1 MLRLLGILSLG
12 NLLFGGRHHGRMLRR
27 GLLFGALFG
36 FLAHNDFDMNRVE
49 EDIRNTAEKVK
60 STVSGAAKTAKQEMR
75 EARKAEHDQRV
86 ADHLNKVHADME
98 ARKAEHDRRMAERME
113 AIRAEAEARRAARA
127 ARRADRENARPSR
140 QITALPECNG
150 DSRAGRRPGKE
161 RPHCRDVCRCPDHRF
176 SGGKRQVLF
185 RTEIRACITGMMPVK
200 MRECSLHEC
209 AK

>member
-36 FLAHNDFDMNRVE
+36 FFAHNDFDMNRVE

-140 QITALPECNG
+140 QITALPECNT
-150 DSRAGRRPGKE
+150 REAK
-161 RPHCRDVCRCPDHRF
+161 
-176 SGGKRQVLF
+176 
-185 RTEIRACITGMMPVK
+185 EIRKLAEDLERNARTAAMFADVPTIDFPEESDKYYSARKYG
-200 MRECSLHEC
+200 H
-209 AK
+209 A